1 MKKEK
6 ISVSLSEE
14 TIRLEEENRAR
25 LGFSSRSELIEAA
38 VKEYIAR
45 DTLNHF
51 SQEVARIHNELEHDE
66 VKEMEDRL
74 SMLSYKI
81 AVEMAQ
87 INLTLIYL
95 SEFTDQDVHKLRE
108 RAVRLV
114 NQSKGFVSLPV
125 AKKNQVDL
133 DSSQ

>member
-14 TIRLEEENRAR
+14 VIRLEEENRAR

-51 SQEVARIHNELEHDE
+51 SQEVARIHNELEHHE
-66 VKEMEDRL
+66 VKEMEERL
-74 SMLSYKI
+74 AMLSYKI

-87 INLTLIYL
+87 INLTLAYL
-95 SEFTDQDVHKLRE
+95 SEFTDRDVHKLRE

-114 NQSKGFVSLPV
+114 NQSKGFVNLPM
-125 AKKNQVDL
+125 ARKNQVDL
-133 DSSQ
+133 NEDQ

>member
-1 MKKEK
+1 MRKEK

-14 TIRLEEENRAR
+14 VIRLEEENRAR
-25 LGFSSRSELIEAA
+25 LGFSSRSEFIEAA

-51 SQEVARIHNELEHDE
+51 SQEVARIHNELEHHE
-66 VKEMEDRL
+66 VKEMEERL
-74 SMLSYKI
+74 AMLSYKI

-87 INLTLIYL
+87 LNLTITFL
-95 SEFTDQDVHKLRE
+95 SDFTDRDVHKLRE

-114 NQSKGFVSLPV
+114 NLSKGFVSLPM
-125 AKKNQVDL
+125 ARKNQVDL
-133 DSSQ
+133 NEDQ

>member
-14 TIRLEEENRAR
+14 VIRLEEENRAQ
-25 LGFSSRSELIEAA
+25 LGFSSRSEFIEVA

-51 SQEVARIHNELEHDE
+51 SQEVARIHNELEHHE
-66 VKEMEDRL
+66 VKEMEERL
-74 SMLSYKI
+74 AMLSYKI

-87 INLTLIYL
+87 INLTLAYL
-95 SEFTDQDVHKLRE
+95 SDFTDRDVHKLRE

-114 NQSKGFVSLPV
+114 NLSKGFVSLPM
-125 AKKNQVDL
+125 ARKNQVDL
-133 DSSQ
+133 NEDQ